1 MLTLH
6 LYLYGVPRHF
16 HYAEIRNSRYASMMR
31 RGIVET
37 MLHELLSGQTIQAQL
52 SIAKDALGSSSDAR
66 PQAHHV

>member
-1 MLTLH
+1 
-6 LYLYGVPRHF
+6 
-16 HYAEIRNSRYASMMR
+16 
-31 RGIVET
+31 